1 MENSKEV
8 NWIQSLSLELRT
20 VILESM
26 GRHLDKIEEIRL
38 RLDRPLLLRLG
49 DTEVTVSKDKKAT
62 FNLKNGIIVT
72 SKELEKSIEILSQSS
87 LYAWE
92 DELKNG
98 YLTIPGGHRV
108 GVVGRVVLENGLIK
122 TLKEISGLNYRF
134 GREVIGCA
142 DKIMPYVINKD
153 KIYHTLIISP
163 PQCGKTTLL
172 RDIIRQ
178 LSDGVE
184 SLRFCGVNV
193 GLVDERSEIAGAFQ
207 GQPQFSIGIR
217 TDVLDACPKAQGMI
231 MLIRAMSPRIVATDE
246 IGKPEDIDALNQ
258 TLQAGVSVL
267 TTVHGN
273 SFEEI
278 EQQQV
283 LNELLSSK
291 FFERLIILS
300 RRQGVGTLEA
310 VYDGKSFERLC

>member
-1 MENSKEV
+1 
-8 NWIQSLSLELRT
+8 
-20 VILESM
+20 
-26 GRHLDKIEEIRL
+26 
-38 RLDRPLLLRLG
+38 
-49 DTEVTVSKDKKAT
+49 
-62 FNLKNGIIVT
+62 
-72 SKELEKSIEILSQSS
+72 
-87 LYAWE
+87 
-92 DELKNG
+92 
-98 YLTIPGGHRV
+98 
-108 GVVGRVVLENGLIK
+108 
-122 TLKEISGLNYRF
+122 
-134 GREVIGCA
+134 
-142 DKIMPYVINKD
+142 MPYVIKNNK
-153 KIYHTLIISP
+153 IHHTLIISP

-184 SLRFCGVNV
+184 SLRFSGVNV

-207 GQPQFSIGIR
+207 GLPQFNIGIR

-258 TLQAGVSVL
+258 ALQAGVTVI

-278 EQQQV
+278 EQQHV

-300 RRQGVGTLEA
+300 RSKGVGTLEA